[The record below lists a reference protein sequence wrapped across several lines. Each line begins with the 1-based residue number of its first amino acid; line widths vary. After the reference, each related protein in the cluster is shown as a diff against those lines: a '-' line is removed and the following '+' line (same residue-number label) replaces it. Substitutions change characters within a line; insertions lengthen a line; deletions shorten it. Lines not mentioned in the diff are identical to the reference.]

1 MRKNTGWLDYA
12 KRLQAI
18 AQSGLAYCKNE
29 YDRKR
34 FEKIREISV
43 EIMSQ
48 YTEISEE
55 KIKNLFANEAG
66 YQTPKIDVRAAIF
79 KAGEILLIKEKIDG
93 LWALPGGWADINCSL
108 KENLIREAKEEAGV
122 KINPK
127 RIISV
132 FNAETHNSAPNPFCI
147 YKFFVECEFIS
158 GEFEENIETL
168 ESGFFSCDNLPSLST
183 TRNTREQIK
192 LCFETR
198 KKACHQAIFD

>member
-1 MRKNTGWLDYA
+1 MCENNEWLDYA

-18 AQSGLAYCKNE
+18 AQSGLAYCKNK
-29 YDRKR
+29 YDRKK
-34 FEKIREISV
+34 FERVREISV

-48 YTEISEE
+48 HTEFSER
-55 KIKNLFANEAG
+55 KIKGLFANETG

-79 KAGEILLIKEKIDG
+79 KAGNLLLVKEKIDG

-108 KENLIREAKEEAGV
+108 EENLVREAKEEAGV
-122 KINPK
+122 KIEPQ

-132 FNAETHNSAPNPFCI
+132 FNAEVHNPAPNPYSI

-158 GEFEENIETL
+158 GEFKENIETL
-168 ESGFFSCDNLPSLST
+168 DSGFFSFDNLPPLSV

>member
-1 MRKNTGWLDYA
+1 MCENTKWLDYA
-12 KRLQAI
+12 KRLQSI

-29 YDRKR
+29 HDRKK
-34 FEKIREISV
+34 FEEIREISV

-48 YTEISEE
+48 HTEFGEE
-55 KIKNLFANEAG
+55 KIKDLFANETG

-79 KAGEILLIKEKIDG
+79 KADNILLVKEKIDG

-108 KENLIREAKEEAGV
+108 EENLIREAKEEAGV
-122 KINPK
+122 KIEPK

-132 FNAETHNSAPNPFCI
+132 FNAEVHNPAPIPYSI
-147 YKFFVECEFIS
+147 YKFFVECEFVE
-158 GEFEENIETL
+158 GKFKDNIETL
-168 ESGFFSCDNLPSLST
+168 ESGFFSLDKLPPLSI

-198 KKACHQAIFD
+198 KKDCHQAIFD